1 MSVNARL
8 LMASVTLVAALGL
21 AACGGGNHVAVA
33 PAAQTSSASLSPT
46 SSASS
51 ASSASP
57 STGAPASLPSDEQFL
72 DLHNCQD
79 AVFEK
84 AHAEFCDGGG
94 AASIAAGNP
103 PITEGSVTGPNGAS
117 VVYPGDRLRVEIVKV
132 SKEPTGPGHSHY
144 ESDHPDFDEIVTV
157 TVQLTNTGT
166 EDIPLQRPA
175 NGVSVQLLYGQDR
188 YRATGWTRDGG
199 EAPLPQQLVP
209 GSTTTLRQ
217 DFTLPSSGL
226 GTLAVQFNRDV
237 PSPGAPSGS
246 PDYLFTDVQTLLK

>member
-1 MSVNARL
+1 MNARL

-21 AACGGGNHVAVA
+21 AACGGGGHVAVA
-33 PAAQTSSASLSPT
+33 PAAQTSSASLAPT
-46 SSASS
+46 SSTPAASS
-51 ASSASP
+51 SAPPSTSAAASP
-57 STGAPASLPSDEQFL
+57 PSDEQFL

-117 VVYPGDRLRVEIVKV
+117 VVYPGDMLRVDIANVT
-132 SKEPTGPGHSHY
+132 KEPTGPDQSHY

-188 YRATGWTRDGG
+188 YRATGWMTDGG
-199 EAPLPQQLVP
+199 EATLPQQLVP

-217 DFTLPSSGL
+217 DFTLPSSEL
-226 GTLAVQFNRDV
+226 GTLAVLLNRDV
-237 PSPGAPSGS
+237 
-246 PDYLFTDVQTLLK
+246 